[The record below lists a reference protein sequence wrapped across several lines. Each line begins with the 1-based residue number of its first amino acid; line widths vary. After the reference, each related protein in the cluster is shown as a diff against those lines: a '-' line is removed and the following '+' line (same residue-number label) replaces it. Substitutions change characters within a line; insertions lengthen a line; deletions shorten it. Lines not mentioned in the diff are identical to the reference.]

1 MNRVDGINR
10 GMDRHEAAAN
20 RSRSR
25 RSKGKVSDEEWA
37 IRVDLAAAYRMVA
50 HYGWDDLI
58 FTHLSA
64 RIPGPEHHFLLNPY
78 NLMFEE
84 VTASSLV
91 KVDVNGN
98 PVEPTPFITNPAGFT
113 IHSAIHM
120 AREDAHAVMHLHTPA
135 GQAVSA
141 HSEGLLPLTQTAMLI
156 RGDLAFHDYEGVAVD
171 LDERERLVADLGD
184 KNAMILRNHGTLAVG
199 KNVGECFVRLYFLER
214 ACQAQIMALSA
225 GDSINNPPQGSP
237 EITAQQG
244 AGRAAARRQPARLAG
259 AHEAR
264 PKARDSPLRDPPRW
278 TSRTLSVGRRRG
290 NEGRQRQ
297 RLSRARQGAAAA
309 FPVRISRRRFLRR
322 GDASAERRGPA
333 GDRAA
338 AAGAARRVGDRPVDR
353 AVRAALGDAGRPGAG
368 RPVRPLCAARRGA
381 GGAGRGGG
389 RRAVHPV
396 DAERLLDRRSRGDA
410 GSRFWF
416 QLYIVKDRGFV
427 SDMIARAQGGGLRRA
442 AADRRP
448 RRSRHALSRLSRR
461 AVGIAARP
469 GSRIGQVLRRPDWAW
484 DVALRG
490 RPHDHGQ
497 SRAAARHGRGAR
509 AT

>member
-1 MNRVDGINR
+1 MNRVDSINR
-10 GMDRHEAAAN
+10 GMDDMKPLDSVEIP
-20 RSRSR
+20 SLE
-25 RSKGKVSDEEWA
+25 GKVSDEEWA
-37 IRVDLAAAYRMVA
+37 IRVDLACAYRMVA

-135 GQAVSA
+135 GQAVAA

-156 RGDLAFHDYEGVAVD
+156 RGDVAFHDYEGVAVD
-171 LDERERLVADLGD
+171 LGERERLVADLGT

-225 GDSINNPPQGSP
+225 GDQVNNPPQGSP

-244 AGRAAARRQPARLAG
+244 AGRRRAGRQLARLAG
-259 AHEAR
+259 AQAQGLPPR
-264 PKARDSPLRDPPRW
+264 PELRD
-278 TSRTLSVGRRRG
+278 LG
-290 NEGRQRQ
+290 
-297 RLSRARQGAAAA
+297 LARQGGNVSDYRALAKARLPH
-309 FPVRISRRRFLRR
+309 FLFEYLDGGSYDEVTLRR
-322 GDASAERRGPA
+322 NVEDLQAVALRQRVLRDVSSIDLSTELFGKRWALPVGLGPVGLSGLYARRGEVQA
-333 GDRAA
+333 ARAA
-338 AAGAARRVGDRPVDR
+338 AAAER
-353 AVRAALGDAGRPGAG
+353 AVRA
-368 RPVRPLCAARRGA
+368 
-381 GGAGRGGG
+381 
-389 RRAVHPV
+389 V
-396 DAERLLDRRSRGDA
+396 DAERLLDRRGR
-410 GSRFWF
+410 
-416 QLYIVKDRGFV
+416 
-427 SDMIARAQGGGLRRA
+427 GGGA
-442 AADRRP
+442 ASGSSSTS
-448 RRSRHALSRLSRR
+448 SRT
-461 AVGIAARP
+461 AA
-469 GSRIGQVLRRPDWAW
+469 S
-484 DVALRG
+484 
-490 RPHDHGQ
+490 
-497 SRAAARHGRGAR
+497 S